1 MYILLQNYFVIYFHF
16 KVHINIFV
24 LSYIC
29 YVFTFCVIFL
39 IGYFEED
46 RKNRFTINFYIYSL
60 SHIERF
66 SHIEC
71 FPMTRFYWHE
81 SLFQPSLQCLLSFK
95 LVVSVN

>member
-29 YVFTFCVIFL
+29 YVYTFYVIFL

-46 RKNRFTINFYIYSL
+46 RKNRFTINSYIYSS
-60 SHIERF
+60 SHID
-66 SHIEC
+66 
-71 FPMTRFYWHE
+71 
-81 SLFQPSLQCLLSFK
+81 
-95 LVVSVN
+95 